1 MHDPTEGGV
10 AGGIHEMADASN
22 LGVTVF
28 EEKIPVARETR
39 EICKFFG
46 IDPLQLLSSG
56 ALLIAANPEKSQ
68 GIIRKLKANGI
79 QARVIGKFVE
89 DKEERKIVRKN
100 GKVEE
105 LVRPELDHL
114 WVALQK

>member
-1 MHDPTEGGV
+1 
-10 AGGIHEMADASN
+10 MADASN

-28 EEKIPVARETR
+28 EREIPVAKETQA
-39 EICKFFG
+39 ICRFFG

-56 ALLIAANPEKSQ
+56 ALLIAAKPDKSQ
-68 GIIRKLKANGI
+68 EIIGKLKANGI
-79 QARVIGKFVE
+79 QARIIGKFVE
-89 DKEERKIVRKN
+89 DKEERKIIKKN

-114 WVALQK
+114 WIALQK